1 MCSIAIVPRPFV
13 VRQRSGIARLG
24 ILPSLVIPDIPSLI
38 VTALVVLRVLSP
50 VIVLNLSLMISL
62 MAPHISTLDS
72 SSSHLPSGDSIAASF
87 PEVVESASELL
98 IMFTEA
104 VSEFQDMTEMVI
116 TLVCLSSYYVSLTP
130 FPS

>member
-1 MCSIAIVPRPFV
+1 MLDLKEKLVKFTAFKRHSSVLYVVEFKTDVLKCSVAIVHRPFV

-62 MAPHISTLDS
+62 MAPHIST
-72 SSSHLPSGDSIAASF
+72 P
-87 PEVVESASELL
+87 
-98 IMFTEA
+98 
-104 VSEFQDMTEMVI
+104 
-116 TLVCLSSYYVSLTP
+116 
-130 FPS
+130 